1 MEIIQ
6 EKGEGEMMSNK
17 DKMKILDDIL
27 ESLNNLDKLVTIDG
41 YNDLWS
47 AKQQT
52 VILKTILN
60 IEEKMNEDEI
70 SE

>member
-60 IEEKMNEDEI
+60 IEEKMNENEI